1 MRAVIQSN
9 VAADTMP
16 LVPWPFEWKLSMTDQ
31 TSRRSFLKMGAAGA
45 SMLPFL
51 RVMPASAQSDDTL
64 VVVTGATINSLDL
77 HRTGTSRASYQVG
90 INSYDR
96 LLTFGTKEAPG
107 GGLSYDYT
115 DVQPELAESWEE
127 SEDGLTLTFKLK
139 PNATFWDGRKV
150 TAADVKWSFD
160 RAVSVGGFPTVQMK
174 AGGLERPEQFVAVD
188 EETFVINLDRP
199 SKLTIP
205 DLAVPVP
212 YIINSEEVKAN
223 AAEDDPWGLEYL
235 HTTPAG
241 SGAFKVAR
249 WTPGEQLIY
258 ERNDDWVGG
267 PLPDIKRVVIRE
279 VPSPATRRAL
289 IERGDVQVA
298 FDIPDKDA
306 YELSDTLDVFST
318 PVENCIHCVGLNF
331 AFEPFQDPDVRKA
344 VAYAIPYEA
353 IFKAAAFERGV
364 PLWGGSE
371 VIDDTAWPRKT
382 QYDTDLDKAREHMAK
397 SGYADGF
404 EVPLSISLD
413 LASWMEPTA
422 LLLQEALAEIGITA
436 TIEKIPGANWRT
448 AVLVEKRLP
457 MHLENFGGWL
467 NTPDYYF
474 FWAYQDG
481 HLFNSSNY
489 RNEEIEE
496 LTNATLHMP
505 MDDPEYAPKI
515 KRMFEIVLDEL
526 PRIPLY
532 QPALNV
538 ALNGAEGYEFWFHR
552 QLDARVLKV

>member
-1 MRAVIQSN
+1 
-9 VAADTMP
+9 
-16 LVPWPFEWKLSMTDQ
+16 MTKA
-31 TSRRSFLKMGAAGA
+31 TSRRNFLKMGAAGA
-45 SMLPFL
+45 SVLPFL
-51 RVMPASAQSDDTL
+51 RAMPAAAQGSGTL

-90 INSYDR
+90 INCYDR
-96 LLTFGTKEAPG
+96 LVSFGTKATPD
-107 GGLSYDYT
+107 GGLSYDYE
-115 DVQPELAESWEE
+115 VIEPELAESWIE
-127 SEDGLTLTFKLK
+127 SDDGLTLTFKLK

-188 EETFVINLDRP
+188 DETFVINLDRA

-212 YIINSEEVKAN
+212 YVMNSVEALAN
-223 AAEDDPWGLEYL
+223 ATEEDPWAMEYL

-241 SGAFKVAR
+241 SGAYKVAR
-249 WTPGEQLIY
+249 WTPGEQLVY
-258 ERNDDWVGG
+258 ERNDAWVGG
-267 PLPDIKRVVIRE
+267 ELPDVKRIVIRE

-289 IERGDVQVA
+289 VERGDVQIA

-306 YELSDTLDVFST
+306 AELADIVDVFST
-318 PVENCIHCVGLNF
+318 PVENCIHCLCPNF
-331 AFEPFQDPDVRKA
+331 AFEPFQDADVRKA
-344 VAYAIPYEA
+344 IAYAIPYED
-353 IFKAAAFERGV
+353 IFQAAAYGRGL
-364 PLWGGSE
+364 PMWGGE
-371 VIDDTAWPRKT
+371 EEINDIAWPRKT
-382 QYDTDLDKAREHMAK
+382 QYYTDLEKAKELMAG
-397 SGYADGF
+397 SSYPDGF

-422 LLLQEALAEIGITA
+422 LLVQEALGKIGITVE
-436 TIEKIPGANWRT
+436 IEKIPGANWRT

-457 MHLENFGGWL
+457 LHLENFGGWL

-489 RNEEIEE
+489 RNEEVEE
-496 LTNATLHMP
+496 LTNATLHMA

-538 ALNGAEGYEFWFHR
+538 AANGAEGYEFWFHR
-552 QLDARVLKV
+552 QLDSRPLKSV